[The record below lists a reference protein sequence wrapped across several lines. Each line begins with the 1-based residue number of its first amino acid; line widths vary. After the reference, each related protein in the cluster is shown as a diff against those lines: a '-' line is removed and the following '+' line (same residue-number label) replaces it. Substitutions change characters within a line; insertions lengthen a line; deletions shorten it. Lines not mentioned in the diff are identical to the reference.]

1 MIPLRLAA
9 TLGTRYNWAMNKYDL
24 TVLTKDG
31 AGVEEK
37 IEKIV
42 KALEGKVGKMTE
54 MGKKQLA
61 YPITKAREAVFT
73 SWVLEL
79 PTEAVV
85 QLEKK
90 LIIDKNILRHLL
102 VRV

>member
-1 MIPLRLAA
+1 MRYLIY
-9 TLGTRYNWAMNKYDL
+9 LGTMNTQSVSANKYDL

-31 AGVEEK
+31 AGVEER

-42 KALEGKVGKMTE
+42 KALGGVVGKITE

-61 YPITKAREAVFT
+61 YPIAKAREAVFT
-73 SWVLEL
+73 SWILEL